1 MTYNKQIATTIL
13 QQLGGNRF
21 IAFTGAKEFLA
32 IDNGLQFKIGR
43 NASKANRIKITLN
56 GSDLYDM
63 EFIQYRPFSIKVDHK
78 RGEVK
83 TIEEKSETVRT
94 YNDIYFDQLQDLF
107 TETTGLYT
115 HF

>member
-1 MTYNKQIATTIL
+1 MTYNHQIATTIL

-21 IAFTGAKEFLA
+21 IAFTGAKDFMT
-32 IDNGLQFKIGR
+32 IDNGLRFKIGR
-43 NASKANRIKITLN
+43 NSSKANRIEITLN

-63 EFIQYRPFSIKVDHK
+63 KFIKHRPFSIRIDHK

-83 TIEEKSETVRT
+83 TIEEKTETVKEW
-94 YNDIYFDQLQDLF
+94 NDVFFDQLQDLF